1 MMRYLDLPPRL
12 AYEVEQAAEKAGV
25 SPEEL
30 ATVLLNVAVALY
42 GQRPK
47 WPFAATVRDD
57 LEARSAA
64 RVPALFAELVRRCL
78 DSAPADRGAG
88 AAEAGAGLG
97 AWYEAYNPVPYET
110 RPGEGTL
117 MVKEQ
122 PMYSYGQPAPVPGP
136 LARASALGR
145 YAHLRSGSEE
155 FARAKEAEITR
166 EDRVRR

>member
-1 MMRYLDLPPRL
+1 MHYLDLPPRV

-30 ATVLLNVAVALY
+30 APVLLNVAVALY
-42 GQRPK
+42 GQRAN
-47 WPFAATVRDD
+47 WPFVSAVREY
-57 LEARSAA
+57 LEARSPAA
-64 RVPALFAELVRRCL
+64 AHVPAEFVELVERCIR
-78 DSAPADRGAG
+78 A
-88 AAEAGAGLG
+88 AAEGGKAKETAGGLAG
-97 AWYEAYNPVPYET
+97 WYEAYNPVPYEIPT
-110 RPGEGTL
+110 GEGTR

-122 PMYSYGQPAPVPGP
+122 PMYAYGQPAPAPGP

-166 EDRVRR
+166 EDRARR

>member
-1 MMRYLDLPPRL
+1 MRYRDLPPKL

-42 GQRPK
+42 GQRPN
-47 WPFAATVRDD
+47 WPFAAAVRDN
-57 LEARSAA
+57 LEARGTAEVA
-64 RVPALFAELVRRCL
+64 DLFAELVARCL
-78 DSAPADRGAG
+78 AAAPANRGAG
-88 AAEAGAGLG
+88 KVEKAGGLG
-97 AWYEAYNPVPYET
+97 AWYEAYNPVPYQT
-110 RPGEGTL
+110 RTGEGTL
-117 MVKEQ
+117 MVKET
-122 PMYSYGQPAPVPGP
+122 PMHAYGQPAPAPGP

-155 FARAKEAEITR
+155 FARAKEAEIAR